1 MPKTIQVERDSHHG
15 MIAQTLT
22 VQITSV
28 EHSTLLRWLA
38 NSVHHDTDEGTATTL
53 LEQALDSLKKR
64 MEQPI

>member
-1 MPKTIQVERDSHHG
+1 